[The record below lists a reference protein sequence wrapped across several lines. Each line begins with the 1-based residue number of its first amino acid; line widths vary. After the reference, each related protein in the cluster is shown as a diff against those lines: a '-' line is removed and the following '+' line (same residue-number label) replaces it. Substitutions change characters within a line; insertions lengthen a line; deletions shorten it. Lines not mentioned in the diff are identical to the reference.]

1 MKLICVLTIAACMQ
15 VSAGSFAQTVSA
27 SFNHSPIE
35 KVFKEI
41 TRQTGYSFIYQRN
54 QLEQTSPVTLTV
66 KNEQLEQ
73 VLRKCFE
80 KQPLTFTIVD
90 KYIVVQTKPVVVTA
104 PVLPTSTAMT
114 VSGKVMNETG
124 EALVGATV
132 TAKKSG
138 IATST
143 NDKGEFSLS
152 GVQENDLLI
161 FSSIGYVKKEVPVG
175 KGLYYVV
182 KLAIAVEIL
191 DETIV
196 IAYGSTTQRNN
207 TGSVSKIKGEE
218 IAKQPVS
225 NPLAALAGRVPGLV
239 VTQTS
244 GVPGSAFNIEIRGRS
259 SLDAALSRNDP
270 LFIID
275 GVPFEPGNLAS
286 NQIVSAV
293 NKPFSTNLGGISPF
307 NTINPMDIESIEV
320 LKDADATAIY
330 GSRGAN
336 GVILI
341 TTKKGKS
348 GKSKLSVNVNTGWSK
363 VARTMRMLNT
373 TEYLQ
378 MRREAF
384 ANDGYTAQV
393 TVPFANGYAPDLL
406 ILDTTIYTDFKKLLI
421 GNTAQATNAEINF
434 SGGSGNTFFSLG
446 GAYHKETNVF
456 SKALTDQRVS
466 LHFNINHKSAD
477 KKFETN
483 FSGFYSAEKNQLI
496 QKDLTQFINLPP
508 NFTLYDSLGKP
519 AWLQKGIPFNYIN
532 LGLPGIPSAELL
544 KTYLTKN
551 DNALA
556 SLQLVYRIAPQL
568 TFRINAGFNKFIT
581 DEVAT
586 TPRAS
591 LDPSTNQL
599 ASSKFGYSTSQS
611 WNIDP
616 QLEYATTLGKGK
628 FNLLLGSTL
637 QDRTTKSS
645 FVNAQNYTSDLL
657 LNSMGAAGIL
667 TGTNNSAQYRY
678 TAIFGRLNYN
688 LFSRYIINL
697 SARRDGSS
705 RFGTE
710 NRFANFGAI
719 GAAWIFSN
727 ESFFKEKIQFISFG
741 KIRASAGITG
751 NDQIGN
757 YKYLDLWNST
767 TIPYQGIPGLQP
779 GSLFNP
785 NYEWEKTNK
794 LEAALELGLW
804 KDRLLFSVAG
814 YRNRSSNQL
823 INYQLPDQT
832 GFTGVIRNLPAL
844 VQNSGVEIV
853 LTSKN
858 ISAKSFS
865 WTSSFNITLP
875 KNKLISFPGLSSSS
889 YRTQFKEGLPLN
901 TIYKAKY
908 LGIDPLTGN
917 YMVEDYNRDGLIR
930 FPADYQFLGTTD
942 PGFYGGLQNSFEY
955 KQFSFSFF
963 FEFRKQTG
971 RNFLAYIDRNPPGIA
986 LNQPAIIFDRWQKA
1000 GDRALIQKFT
1010 SRFSGG
1016 ATANGA
1022 NYLSNSDGI
1031 YSDASFIRLKNIA
1044 LSYSF
1049 SADLLRK
1056 LHIETSRVYIN
1067 AQNLFLI
1074 TKYKGSDPETQDIS
1088 VLPPLKTIVAGI
1100 HFTF

>member
-1 MKLICVLTIAACMQ
+1 MKLICVLTIAACIQ
-15 VSAGSFAQTVSA
+15 ASAGSFAQTVSA
-27 SFNHSPIE
+27 SFTNTPIE

-54 QLEQTSPVTLTV
+54 QLEQTIPVTLTV
-66 KNEQLEQ
+66 RNEQLEQ
-73 VLRKCFE
+73 VLRKCFD
-80 KQPLTFTIVD
+80 KQQLTFTIVD
-90 KYIVVQTKPVVVTA
+90 KYIVVQTKPAVVTTS
-104 PVLPTSTAMT
+104 PLPTNTSLTIT
-114 VSGKVMNETG
+114 GKVLSETG
-124 EALVGATV
+124 EALAGATV
-132 TAKKSG
+132 LAKKAG
-138 IATST
+138 VATST

-152 GVQENDLLI
+152 GVLENDLLV
-161 FSSIGYVKKEVPVG
+161 FTSIGYLKKEIPVG
-175 KGLYYVV
+175 KGLYVVV
-182 KLAIAVEIL
+182 KLSVAVAVL

-196 IAYGSTTQRNN
+196 IAYGSTTQRYN
-207 TGSVSKIKGEE
+207 TGSVSKVKGEE

-225 NPLAALAGRVPGLV
+225 NPLAALAGRVPGLI

-244 GVPGSAFNIEIRGRS
+244 GVPGSAFNVEIRGRS
-259 SLDAALSRNDP
+259 ALDASLSRNDP

-275 GVPFEPGNLAS
+275 GVPFEPGNLSS
-286 NQIVSAV
+286 NQLVSAA
-293 NKPFSTNLGGISPF
+293 NKPFSTNVGGISPF
-307 NTINPMDIESIEV
+307 NTINPLDIESIEV

-348 GKSKLSVNVNTGWSK
+348 GKSQLSVNINTGWSK

-384 ANDGYTAQV
+384 ANDGYTPQV

-406 ILDTTIYTDFKKLLI
+406 LLDTTIYTDFKKLLI
-421 GNTAQATNAEINF
+421 GNTAQATNAEVSF

-456 SKALTDQRVS
+456 SKALTDQRAS

-477 KKFETN
+477 KKFETV
-483 FSGFYSAEKNQLI
+483 FSGFYSGEKNQLI

-544 KTYLTKN
+544 KSYLTKN

-556 SLQLVYRIAPQL
+556 SLQLIYRLSQQL
-568 TFRINAGFNKFIT
+568 TIRLNAGFNTFTT

-591 LDPSTNQL
+591 LDPSTSQL
-599 ASSKFGYSTSQS
+599 ASSKFGYGHSQS

-616 QLEYATTLGKGK
+616 QLEYASVVGKGK
-628 FNLLLGSTL
+628 LNLLLGATL

-667 TGTNNSAQYRY
+667 TGTNNFSQYRY
-678 TAIFGRLNYN
+678 TAFFGRFNYN
-688 LFSRYIINL
+688 LLNRYIINF

-705 RFGTE
+705 RFGTD

-727 ESFFKEKIQFISFG
+727 ESFFKEKVQFISFG
-741 KIRASAGITG
+741 KLRASAGITG

-767 TIPYQGIPGLQP
+767 TIPYQGVPGLQP

-785 NYEWEKTNK
+785 DYEWEKTNK
-794 LEAALELGLW
+794 LEAAIELGLW
-804 KDRLLFSVAG
+804 KERILFSIAA

-832 GFTGVIRNLPAL
+832 GFTAVIRNLPAL
-844 VQNSGVEIV
+844 VQNSGIEIV
-853 LTSKN
+853 LTSRN
-858 ISAKSFS
+858 ITAKSFN
-865 WTSSFNITLP
+865 WTSSFNMSLP
-875 KNKLISFPGLSSSS
+875 KNKLLSFPGLSSSS
-889 YRTQFKEGLPLN
+889 YRTQFKEGLSLN
-901 TIYKAKY
+901 SIYKAKFS
-908 LGIDPLTGN
+908 GIDPQTGN
-917 YMVEDYNRDGLIR
+917 YMVEDYNRDGVIR
-930 FPADYQFLGTTD
+930 FPADYQFLGSTD
-942 PGFYGGLQNSFEY
+942 PVFYGGVQNIFEY
-955 KQFSFSFF
+955 KRFSFSFF
-963 FEFRKQTG
+963 FEYRKQTG

-986 LNQPAIIFDRWQKA
+986 LNQPAIIFDRWQKP
-1000 GDRALIQKFT
+1000 GDHAWVQKFT

-1016 ATANGA
+1016 ATATGA
-1022 NYLSNSDGI
+1022 NYLANSDGI
-1031 YSDASFIRLKNIA
+1031 FSDASFVRLKNVA

-1049 SADLLRK
+1049 SAEILRK

-1067 AQNLFLI
+1067 GQNLFLV
-1074 TKYKGSDPETQDIS
+1074 TRYRGSDPETQDIS